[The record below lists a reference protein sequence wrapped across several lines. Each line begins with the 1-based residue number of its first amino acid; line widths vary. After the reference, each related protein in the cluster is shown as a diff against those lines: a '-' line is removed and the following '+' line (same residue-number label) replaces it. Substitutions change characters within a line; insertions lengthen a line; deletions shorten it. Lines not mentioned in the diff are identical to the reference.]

1 MQQCQ
6 PDEAGLSVLVVGV
19 LILHTEGILWGNI
32 YVNIDKLRDLQ
43 RTEAILRI
51 LHLIYS
57 VFINVIRQLQR
68 E

>member
-6 PDEAGLSVLVVGV
+6 PDEADLSVLVVGV
-19 LILHTEGILWGNI
+19 LTLHTEGILWGNI

-43 RTEAILRI
+43 RAEAILRI

-57 VFINVIRQLQR
+57 QFLLMS
-68 E
+68 